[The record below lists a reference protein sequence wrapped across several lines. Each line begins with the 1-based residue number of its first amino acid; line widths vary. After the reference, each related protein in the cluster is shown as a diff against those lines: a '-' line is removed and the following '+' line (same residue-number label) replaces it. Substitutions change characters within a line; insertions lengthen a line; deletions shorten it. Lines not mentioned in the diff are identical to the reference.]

1 MDNGI
6 HIGYMTG
13 TYAGFLQSCR
23 KRQDGQTKQAGT
35 AGTFRSA
42 AERIAQGA
50 AAADASRPAAADMTL
65 EEYKQYLYYKISQIP
80 MHPSQAMS
88 SVSVHISDEGFQAM
102 QKDPAYEKWVLD
114 VLRRNFAFCDPW
126 ADVCGGSFSI
136 HRFGATKEEYRGDGW
151 YTGFM
156 GGKGSLI
163 FDDEA
168 EESFWERR
176 AKRFRQQIGQQQ
188 EQEEKKETMQ
198 RVYQEAALRRGDY
211 EGMFDSPGITPML
224 GIASLLLA
232 PKEAEG
238 KSWRQAGKLLRVPI
252 A

>member
-1 MDNGI
+1 MGDNSIFVNSMTKVYSGLLQSQFAGKGI
-6 HIGYMTG
+6 KGAG
-13 TYAGFLQSCR
+13 GFLDMAASIDSSG
-23 KRQDGQTKQAGT
+23 KLKT
-35 AGTFRSA
+35 ATA
-42 AERIAQGA
+42 M
-50 AAADASRPAAADMTL
+50 DMTL

-188 EQEEKKETMQ
+188 KQEEKKETMQ

-211 EGMFDSPGITPML
+211 EGMFDSQGITPML

-238 KSWRQAGKLLRVPI
+238 K
-252 A
+252 